1 MSVMN
6 SKKTKKKYR
15 YVKRKNVRTM
25 KRIRNIRK
33 KKRKK
38 KRNKKT
44 RKKKK
49 IKGGFVDLPTGLSSL
64 MYPGAVGSLYVF
76 FLSMISN
83 KPELIKKLK
92 KAASKIG
99 SKNLVDAINNSDK
112 ERKVVVSEEDVMK
125 AVEKAVEEAAEEAV
139 KKAAA

>member
-15 YVKRKNVRTM
+15 YMKRKNVRTM

-33 KKRKK
+33 KKRK
-38 KRNKKT
+38 KKT

-83 KPELIKKLK
+83 KPELNMNGTLFPVG
-92 KAASKIG
+92 KI
-99 SKNLVDAINNSDK
+99 SD
-112 ERKVVVSEEDVMK
+112 DVMTNPNNRVVFGY
-125 AVEKAVEEAAEEAV
+125 ARIGEELRNR
-139 KKAAA
+139 